1 MRFTNVITLGFAA
14 VMSANASRIYS
25 CKEPNTMAL
34 TFDDGP
40 WQYTNELLDQLKDA
54 GIHATFF
61 INGENYWKDLAKDP
75 KKKAVITRAHDE
87 GHLIASH
94 TWKHIIPE
102 DREELKTSLKKIDD
116 LIEECT
122 GSRPKYFRAPLG
134 HCGSEC
140 IDFLENTWGYKVI
153 QWDTDTH
160 DWDVKKDANR
170 KVIPESRKQRVAEVK
185 SFLTKEWEQ
194 KKDNYLVLMHDVQ
207 EHTVK
212 EIVPWI
218 IKNKPEGYK
227 YVTVAEC
234 LGDYSQS
241 KKMMAKTVEGNS
253 TLADPAVNATNAT
266 TATNTTQVPLASQTP
281 IIANSTANVS
291 QLQTSAGAMNISSNL
306 AVIATLLVSTLYMLL

>member
-1 MRFTNVITLGFAA
+1 MRFVNVVALGFAA

-40 WQYTNELLDQLKDA
+40 WQFTSELLDDLKEA
-54 GIHATFF
+54 GIRATFF
-61 INGENYWKDLAKDP
+61 INGENYWKDLATDS
-75 KKKAVITRAHDE
+75 KKKAVITRAHNE
-87 GHLIASH
+87 GHLIGSH
-94 TWKHIIPE
+94 TWKHEIPE
-102 DREELKTSLKKIDD
+102 DRNELKKSLKKIDD

-122 GSRPKYFRAPLG
+122 GTRPKYFRAPLG
-134 HCGSEC
+134 HCGAEC
-140 IDFLENTWGYKVI
+140 IDFLENAWGYKVI

-160 DWDVKKDANR
+160 DWDVKKGADR
-170 KVIPESRKQRVAEVK
+170 KVTPESRKNRVAEVK
-185 SFLTKEWEQ
+185 KFLTKEWSQ
-194 KKDNYLVLMHDVQ
+194 KKKNYLVLMHDVQ

-241 KKMMAKTVEGNS
+241 EKAAFKGVEGNA
-253 TLADPAVNATNAT
+253 TLTETPVNATVPVT
-266 TATNTTQVPLASQTP
+266 QTQVPLTTP
-281 IIANSTANVS
+281 TQAAAADANN
-291 QLQTSAGAMNISSNL
+291 LQSSGAMNISSNV
-306 AVIATLLVSTLYMLL
+306 AIIATLLVSTLYMLI